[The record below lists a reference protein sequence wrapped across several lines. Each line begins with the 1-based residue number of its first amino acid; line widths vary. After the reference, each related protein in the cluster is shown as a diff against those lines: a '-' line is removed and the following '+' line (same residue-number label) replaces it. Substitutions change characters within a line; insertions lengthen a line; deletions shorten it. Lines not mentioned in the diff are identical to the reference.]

1 LIDDR
6 ITFDVFS
13 RYAMNFHS
21 FKSQSFMGNSFYL
34 KVVSMLL
41 FLMGNVLLE
50 AQPGPGKKPEVY
62 KDQEAVRILSKLKKQ
77 FDSYKSLEI
86 QFLMETEIPG
96 SPGEKQQGKL
106 IQEGAKYHVQTDQYV
121 IICDAKTMWFINRQA
136 KEGQINKVGDDDG
149 MGLFSPLELMKIY
162 EKDNH
167 NIGLVNEFTEKG
179 KVFQEIE
186 FVPRDRGADYSKA
199 RLILQKATQELS
211 EVRFFNKDGS
221 RMVLRIKSLQANKTV
236 SADQFVF
243 KSSQF
248 PGVHMEDLR

>member
-1 LIDDR
+1 MSN
-6 ITFDVFS
+6 T
-13 RYAMNFHS
+13 
-21 FKSQSFMGNSFYL
+21 FYL
-34 KVVSMLL
+34 KIVPLLL
-41 FLMGNVLLE
+41 FLLGNIILV
-50 AQPGPGKKPEVY
+50 AQPGPGKKPDVY

-77 FDSYKSLEI
+77 FDSYKTLEV

-96 SPGEKQQGKL
+96 APTEKQQGKL
-106 IQEGAKYHVQTDQYV
+106 IQEGDKYHVQTDQYV

-136 KEGQINKVGDDDG
+136 KEGQINTVGDDDG

-199 RLILQKATQELS
+199 RITLQKGTQELS
-211 EVRFFNKDGS
+211 DVRFFNKDGS
-221 RMVLRIKSLQANKTV
+221 RMLLRIKSLQANKAV
-236 SADQFVF
+236 PPGQFVF
-243 KSSQF
+243 KSAQF